1 MYYNYVPSDA
11 GWRTATTPR
20 KFELPF
26 SPAALPNVTTRSA
39 HPTLLG
45 GGRAKPCRQAVLSG
59 KTRSGRNPRRAHT
72 HGVDR
77 GQAPRATNTSCVTKS
92 LLARVKRLKATLS
105 PRPFISSVPLAASR
119 KPSSDTLTGPS
130 EHPPQTPSKD
140 PQKAPPSG
148 LTGHI
153 TRRTTEVSNIA
164 LSRGRGRVLRDTLAA
179 PRGQGRG
186 VT

>member
-1 MYYNYVPSDA
+1 MQRGRFYCSP
-11 GWRTATTPR
+11 TARLRNNTSHTR
-20 KFELPF
+20 
-26 SPAALPNVTTRSA
+26 SVTTRSA

-45 GGRAKPCRQAVLSG
+45 GGRAKPCRQVVLSG
-59 KTRSGRNPRRAHT
+59 NTCPGRKPRRAHT
-72 HGVDR
+72 HGVVR
-77 GQAPRATNTSCVTKS
+77 GKAPRATNTSCVTGS
-92 LLARVKRLKATLS
+92 SPARVEELEATLT
-105 PRPFISSVPLAASR
+105 PRPFIPSVPLSASR

-164 LSRGRGRVLRDTLAA
+164 LSRGRERVLRDTLAA